1 MLANVGRLLNHGY
14 CKKILV
20 NAPVCLM
27 EVCVLKY
34 LLNFDIVDLWNSRT
48 PLGLGVSIDWGSPP
62 PSSLFLCAQEFLL
75 IDYRIWWKFFSNP
88 EIHAGSTCEMTRQ
101 GRSFRILEMWKT
113 IRSCPIFLIEASWFQ
128 IILTT
133 RISIGSLANW
143 MSQFTSI
150 SKDWRLTWPEVLWH
164 WRAWVSYW
172 IVIAALG
179 FRVRILGFASVET

>member
-34 LLNFDIVDLWNSRT
+34 LLNFDIVDFWNSRT
-48 PLGLGVSIDWGSPP
+48 PHWVLEFLLIEVPLPLPP
-62 PSSLFLCAQEFLL
+62 LFLCAQEFLL
-75 IDYRIWWKFFSNP
+75 IDCRIWWKFFSNP

-101 GRSFRILEMWKT
+101 GRAFRILEMWKT

-128 IILTT
+128 IILTA

-150 SKDWRLTWPEVLWH
+150 SKDWRLTWPEVL
-164 WRAWVSYW
+164 
-172 IVIAALG
+172 
-179 FRVRILGFASVET
+179 